1 MSEDKKV
8 TNHYEVYLDFSR
20 IPDTS
25 VLEER
30 RRNVDAEH
38 YSELLIRL
46 RDGSKY
52 EMTFDEFEKLVRGK
66 GQNG

>member
-8 TNHYEVYLDFSR
+8 KNYYEVYMDFSR
-20 IPDTS
+20 MPDNS
-25 VLEER
+25 VFEEK

-38 YSELLIRL
+38 YSELFIKL

-52 EMTFDEFEKLVRGK
+52 EMTFDEFEKLVKEK